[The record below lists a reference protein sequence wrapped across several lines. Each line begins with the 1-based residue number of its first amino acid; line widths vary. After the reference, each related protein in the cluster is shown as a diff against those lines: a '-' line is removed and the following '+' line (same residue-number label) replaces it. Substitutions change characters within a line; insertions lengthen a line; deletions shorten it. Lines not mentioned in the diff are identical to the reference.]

1 MKQIAL
7 TIDQM
12 KRLERLGLNIR
23 DASMYYSYEGVLQT
37 CKSYELTQEK
47 FKEGLWIPA
56 YTLQDIL
63 EKLPTVCWIEWDTHK
78 KGHRVYNDIVNNPD
92 LSISI
97 VDKAFAF
104 AQVYDSE
111 FITPEHFIESFEYC
125 DRIYETSRNQAIARL
140 RHLNPDI
147 SKPTPRILKID
158 FNKNKK

>member
-78 KGHRVYNDIVNNPD
+78 KGHRVYNVHYADTQIMWGKS
-92 LSISI
+92 LLEEAYRMLIWC
-97 VDKAFAF
+97 
-104 AQVYDSE
+104 
-111 FITPEHFIESFEYC
+111 IENGY
-125 DRIYETSRNQAIARL
+125 
-140 RHLNPDI
+140 
-147 SKPTPRILKID
+147 LKII
-158 FNKNKK
+158 KTT